1 MVNLEVLSARIHST
15 SKKNG
20 PVSIYD
26 VAMEDPII
34 LMAYTH
40 LRNKGERRT
49 VRNIRFELKALLDDE
64 KITEHAYH
72 TALDELK
79 IVEDEK

>member
-1 MVNLEVLSARIHST
+1 
-15 SKKNG
+15 
-20 PVSIYD
+20 
-26 VAMEDPII
+26 
-34 LMAYTH
+34 MAYTH

-49 VRNIRFELKALLDDE
+49 VKNIRFDQKALLDDE